1 MKDDISLTLK
11 DDLAELFLLLAEEI
25 KKVPT
30 TLDSPVIE
38 ESSVDL
44 PEEPFIP
51 PIEKI
56 NLSVKSDDLSDFFH
70 LFEQKS
76 PAIEEKPIVQS
87 IVEQTQQVIPKLQP
101 SITEVSASDI
111 NNRINKLIAD
121 TNKKLQKLIEHS
133 TLAYGG
139 GSGSYWL
146 NDLGDTDHD
155 SIIAA
160 EHGDVLIFDATK
172 NKWIASGTLS
182 NIDSLSLM
190 TLSSNTGIIQDLS
203 SNTFSSN
210 TGTFGVLSSNIL
222 NSNTG
227 TFITLSSNTGTF
239 ITFSSDTATFQDLSS
254 NTLSSNT
261 FVTETISANTI
272 SVDQNLYVRTQK
284 QILSNLT
291 GNTVNTTG
299 IIIPSGSYVMGVTS
313 KVLEQ
318 LSANGYSIGT
328 VNYPTLWGTKTSN
341 TVGTITKSSDYSAFD
356 AIGLFTENSNVMI
369 STTGDAF
376 TNGSIEISTFY
387 FITDPN

>member
-76 PAIEEKPIVQS
+76 PVIEEKPVVQS

-101 SITEVSASDI
+101 SITEVRASDI

-182 NIDSLSLM
+182 NIDSLSL
-190 TLSSNTGIIQDLS
+190 T
-203 SNTFSSN
+203 
-210 TGTFGVLSSNIL
+210 
-222 NSNTG
+222 
-227 TFITLSSNTGTF
+227 TLSSNTGT
-239 ITFSSDTATFQDLSS
+239 IQNLSS

-328 VNYPTLWGTKTSN
+328 INYPTLWGTKASN
-341 TVGTITKSSDYSAFD
+341 TIGTITKSSDYSAFD

>member
-38 ESSVDL
+38 ESIVDL
-44 PEEPFIP
+44 PEEPFIS
-51 PIEKI
+51 PIEKV

-76 PAIEEKPIVQS
+76 PVIEEKPVVQS
-87 IVEQTQQVIPKLQP
+87 IVEQTQQVIPKIQP

-155 SIIAA
+155 SIISA
-160 EHGDVLIFDATK
+160 EHGNVLIFDSTK
-172 NKWIASGTLS
+172 NKWVASGTIPNLD
-182 NIDSLSLM
+182 N
-190 TLSSNTGIIQDLS
+190 LSSDS
-203 SNTFSSN
+203 
-210 TGTFGVLSSNIL
+210 V
-222 NSNTG
+222 
-227 TFITLSSNTGTF
+227 
-239 ITFSSDTATFQDLSS
+239 DT
-254 NTLSSNT
+254 
-261 FVTETISANTI
+261 NTI
-272 SVDQNLYVRTQK
+272 SVDQNLYIRTQK
-284 QILSNLT
+284 QIVLNLT

-299 IIIPSGSYVMGVTS
+299 IIIPGGSYVMGVTS

-328 VNYPTLWGTKTSN
+328 VNYPTLWGTKTTN
-341 TVGTITKSSDYSAFD
+341 TVGTITKSSDYTAFD
-356 AIGLFTENSNVMI
+356 AIGLFTENSNVMV